1 MIQYR
6 YLLLFLLSFFLVGC
20 FTTKSWQ
27 DYDLTGKK
35 VVTDLDALPVG
46 KVGEPYFVDIKIY
59 TPASLRGVFGTF
71 LDRNN
76 ELQYS
81 NRLEKVDNIEA
92 TNEERINENL
102 SRTEIFTNPQG
113 LEFQLKQRVICRR
126 CDYKG
131 YFNQLIISGIPKK
144 AGVYDFYFWAMFT
157 HLYGAKA
164 HYKLEVLP

>member
-35 VVTDLDALPVG
+35 DVTDLDVIPVG

-59 TPASLRGVFGTF
+59 TPATWGGVDGTF
-71 LDRNN
+71 IDSNN

-81 NRLEKVDNIEA
+81 GVLEKVERVEA
-92 TNEERINENL
+92 TREEGINEDL
-102 SRTEIFTNPQG
+102 LRTDIFTNPQG
-113 LEFQLKQRVICRR
+113 LEFKLKHRIC
-126 CDYKG
+126 CIG
-131 YFNQLIISGIPKK
+131 STGQSNQLIISGTPKK
-144 AGVYDFYFWAMFT
+144 AGIYDFYFIVIPRHPYIARVN
-157 HLYGAKA
+157 YR
-164 HYKLEVLP
+164 LEVLP